1 MTEISLKPKGHYI
14 LIELVTVKEVSKGG
28 IILVD
33 SAKEQKATQFAKVIG
48 IGPTAFVGVDGCN
61 PMSYPPGHENY
72 TKQPHE
78 IWGLSVGDTV
88 FFNRYEGSDVNVANI
103 KNYRVIPDTQ
113 LTLSVHGDFEI
124 TKADF

>member
-1 MTEISLKPKGHYI
+1 MTELTLKPKGHYI

-33 SAKEQKATQFAKVIG
+33 STKEQKATQFATVLA
-48 IGPTAFVGVDGCN
+48 IGPTAFIGVDGCD
-61 PMSYPPGHENY
+61 PMKYPPGHENY
-72 TKQPHE
+72 AKKPHQ
-78 IWGLSVGDTV
+78 IWGIDVGDTV
-88 FFNRYEGSDVNVANI
+88 FLNRYEGSDVNVANI

-113 LTLSVHGDFEI
+113 LTLGVYGDFEL